1 MTDTTKPE
9 PGVRESVR
17 EHYAEIAR
25 TSSSCCGSDASC
37 CGPSTLYDANTILEI
52 PDEISNFSLG
62 CGDPVTFAGIQAGE
76 TVLDLGSGGGLDCFL
91 AAKKVGPTGYVIGVD
106 MTPEMLAKARSAA
119 ARMGITNVEF
129 REGYLEA
136 LPVQD
141 GIVDLVISNCVV
153 NLSPDKPQVF
163 REVYRTLKPGGRISI
178 SDTVTHG
185 EIPEEMRR
193 NMDEWSACV
202 SGSLDIDVYARELG
216 EAGFTEIKIQPKGTF
231 DEELGLT
238 PGTGVFSAIITA
250 VKPV

>member
-9 PGVRESVR
+9 TGVRELVR
-17 EHYAEIAR
+17 QHYAEIAR
-25 TSSSCCGSDASC
+25 TSSSCCGSDSSC

-106 MTPEMLAKARSAA
+106 MTPEMIVKARSAA
-119 ARMGITNVEF
+119 NRMGIPNVEF

-136 LPVQD
+136 LPVD
-141 GIVDLVISNCVV
+141 DNTVDLVISNCVI

-163 REVYRTLKPGGRISI
+163 REIFRVLKPDGRISL
-178 SDTVTHG
+178 SDTVTRG
-185 EIPEEMRR
+185 VIAEELRR
-193 NMDEWSACV
+193 NMDAWSSCV
-202 SGSLDIDVYARELG
+202 SGSLDIDIYIQEL
-216 EAGFTEIKIQPKGTF
+216 EKTGFEQATIVPKGAHNP
-231 DEELGLT
+231 ELERAL
-238 PGTGVFSAIITA
+238 GTSVFSAIITA